1 MSPPRPASRGRS
13 DLLAADQL
21 AQLRRV
27 YTELL
32 PASAQEPHLAAVL
45 ADTIAH
51 PGSLLRAQLAYCVA
65 RSGGKAERPALELAV
80 AIEAFH
86 SASLLLDDLPAMDD
100 ARERRGRPCPHL
112 RWGEGSTIL
121 AALAL
126 ITRGYALLW
135 RVLGPRERRVR
146 QAAAELV
153 EASLGVDGILG
164 GQALDLYFGESER
177 GPADVARVA
186 QGKTVSLVRLTL
198 VLPALVAECPPLVQ
212 RGLARLA
219 EAWGLAYQ
227 GLDDF
232 KDTWMSAS
240 LSGKSAGRDR
250 ALGRPN
256 LVLALGVEGALREI
270 DRRLEDGRSE
280 IDALAGAG
288 FTCSALSGLGRIL
301 REERDGLTALRP
313 CA

>member
-1 MSPPRPASRGRS
+1 MKYSRSTLPGPS
-13 DLLAADQL
+13 DLLARDEL
-21 AQLRRV
+21 EQLRRV
-27 YTELL
+27 YAELL
-32 PASAQEPHLAAVL
+32 PGHAQEPHLAAVL

-65 RSGGKAERPALELAV
+65 RSGGMALRPAFELGVAV
-80 AIEAFH
+80 EAFH

-135 RVLGPRERRVR
+135 RVLSTRPASVRE
-146 QAAAELV
+146 AAAQLV
-153 EASLGVDGILG
+153 EASLGVDGILS
-164 GQALDLYFGESER
+164 GQALDLHFAHSAR
-177 GPADVARVA
+177 SAADVVRVA
-186 QGKTVSLVRLTL
+186 RGKTVSLVRLTL
-198 VLPALVAECPPLVQ
+198 VLPALVAQSPPAVQ
-212 RGLARLA
+212 DGLARLA

-232 KDTWMSAS
+232 KDSWMAAPAT
-240 LSGKSAGRDR
+240 GKSSGRDR
-250 ALGRPN
+250 ELGRPS
-256 LVLALGVEGALREI
+256 LVYALGVDQALAEVDRLLATGDREVEAL
-270 DRRLEDGRSE
+270 DRAGFACS
-280 IDALAGAG
+280 ALAG
-288 FTCSALSGLGRIL
+288 LGHFL
-301 REERDGLTALRP
+301 REELDELATLRP